1 MKRKYE
7 EIEQDSKRVKI
18 EVNRKRKREELY
30 DNNGSAEDDEEEVLE
45 VLKKGVIRKVK
56 YNFIKIDVTKVPTY
70 IL

>member
-7 EIEQDSKRVKI
+7 EIEQDSKRAKI

-30 DNNGSAEDDEEEVLE
+30 NNNGSAEEDEEEVLE
-45 VLKKGVIRKVK
+45 ILKKGVIRKVK